1 MNPEE
6 NAPNILLNIF
16 SGNLFNLSWPI
27 AVISIFQLIIIGY
40 LIFIIYWRTKGT
52 QVQKLING
60 ILLLIPLIGLFYL
73 FKLRIFTFLFELFLP
88 AIVVSLVV
96 LFTPEVRRFLSNLG
110 QDGLTWL
117 ILLTWVKD
125 PASNNNEEPR
135 SIKDLVKE
143 IVGAIEIFSGNKT
156 GALIVFDNTWSDRLY
171 INSGRKLDAVVS
183 TELLLNIF
191 YPKSPLHDGAV
202 LIRNKRI
209 HAASVILPITENP
222 KLNPWQYGT
231 RHRAALG
238 ISETNPNC
246 ICLIVSEETGGI
258 SLAENGR
265 ISKISSMEELSPI
278 LEVKLLSLEGN

>member
-1 MNPEE
+1 VNPEE
-6 NAPNILLNIF
+6 NAPNILFNIL
-16 SGNLFNLSWPI
+16 SGNLFSLSWPI
-27 AVISIFQLIIIGY
+27 VVISVFQLIIIFY

-60 ILLLIPLIGLFYL
+60 ILFLIPLIGLFYL

-125 PASNNNEEPR
+125 TSNNKEPR

-143 IVGAIEIFSGNKT
+143 IIDAVEIFSGNKT

-209 HAASVILPITENP
+209 HAASVILPITEHRRRRDDRPAQGSITNVQNP
-222 KLNPWQYGT
+222 CRCWD
-231 RHRAALG
+231 
-238 ISETNPNC
+238 
-246 ICLIVSEETGGI
+246 
-258 SLAENGR
+258 
-265 ISKISSMEELSPI
+265 
-278 LEVKLLSLEGN
+278 